1 MSSQKWQIYRQTVDE
16 RLLRAA
22 EDVMSGA
29 RCDNKALGF
38 FSKGDENGL
47 KLVVLMDTQV
57 RECTENH

>member
-1 MSSQKWQIYRQTVDE
+1 MSSQNWQIYRQTVDE

-29 RCDNKALGF
+29 RCENRAVGF
-38 FSKGDENGL
+38 VSMGDENGL